1 MKDIVYVR
9 KYTDKEGNERKE
21 YLNVG
26 YVFEKDGKTS
36 ILMKSY
42 INLSVFSDEKGEVW
56 LAVYDHKPKN
66 AKETQ
71 PVKKETEQ
79 AEAPKNDDEDI
90 PF

>member
-9 KYTDKEGNERKE
+9 KYTDKEGKERKE

-26 YVFEKDGKTS
+26 YIFEKDGRVS

-42 INLSVFSDEKGEVW
+42 INLSAFGNDKGEVW
-56 LAVYDHKPKN
+56 LAVYDHKTKN
-66 AKETQ
+66 AKEITST
-71 PVKKETEQ
+71 KKEDEQ
-79 AEAPKNDDEDI
+79 LEAPKNEEDV